1 MAASTDALP
10 VATMINMVAG
20 IKLTS
25 ANYLPWRRQITHMAE
40 CFDLMGLLDGS
51 VKPPSQY
58 SPLPDNATNPNPAF
72 LSWRTKDRKL
82 LSVIYSSL
90 SEEAASEV
98 INVVSSRELWLTLE
112 EVFSSASRH
121 HQLREELLSLRRGDM
136 TVDDYG
142 RRFKGLCDQLSAIG
156 RPVDASDQSH
166 WFLRGLGIQF
176 AHFADTR
183 LAFSPIPVFRDLLN
197 QAKQYDM
204 LIRSMEAPPTSV
216 AFYADRSV
224 SSSDPSRRRFSHDGG
239 NSQGHSGGRSNHRGR
254 GGRQHGGGG
263 GRHSGSGRRPYVPR
277 CQICQGAHYA
287 NKCPQFLECRQSMS
301 PAHLAQAFSS
311 SCAVSSPPPDWCLD
325 SGAST
330 HMTNQPETLDSL
342 KSYSGN
348 SSVIVG
354 NGSNL
359 SISHIGS
366 CRLPNGMRLND
377 VLVVPHLTKNLV
389 SISKLTSDLP
399 VDVVFSGNLFLIQHR
414 ETKEPL
420 ARGRCDGGL
429 YYMDRWCPALA
440 AAVRNKVSKAS
451 FELWHCRLGHASSS
465 IISLLQKTTSRIY
478 TTRHAQFDELC
489 FPFSQTTSPSS
500 VSRLD
505 FSSFLDDMPAPPLSF
520 ENHAPPLHVAVR
532 PTIIPDDA
540 PDPSVDPVQPAPAQP
555 DALMTPPSPQLGAPA
570 LIPAAPVPAVHSTG
584 ASHPMISR
592 ARHGIFKPRHPID
605 LTASLADIFTKSLP
619 RPTFTFLRSKL
630 YVDLSPTQ
638 RLRGDVRVPD

>member
-1 MAASTDALP
+1 MVVPTDALP

-40 CFDLMGLLDGS
+40 CFDLIGLLDGS
-51 VKPPSQY
+51 VTPPSQF

-98 INVVSSRELWLTLE
+98 INAVSSRELWLTLE

-183 LAFSPIPVFRDLLN
+183 LAFSPVPVFRDLLN

-204 LIRSMEAPPTSV
+204 LIRSMETPPSSV
-216 AFYADRSV
+216 AFYADRSA
-224 SSSDPSRRRFSHDGG
+224 SSSDPSRHRSSHDSG
-239 NSQGHSGGRSNHRGR
+239 NPQGHSGGRSNHRGR
-254 GGRQHGGGG
+254 GGRQHSNGGGG
-263 GRHSGSGRRPYVPR
+263 GRHSNGGRRPYVPR

-287 NKCPQFLECRQSMS
+287 DKCPQFLECRQSMS
-301 PAHLAQAFSS
+301 PANLAKAFSS
-311 SCAVSSPPPDWCLD
+311 SCAVSNPPPDWCLD

-330 HMTNQPETLDSL
+330 HMTNQPATLDSL
-342 KSYSGN
+342 ESYSGN

-465 IISLLQKTTSRIY
+465 IISLLQKSGSLTVTTDSSSTRICSSCNLAKRITHFISSSRGAVLASLWATVVY
-478 TTRHAQFDELC
+478 TRVLGVLTQLHLVSTQLDMLNSTNCASHSLKPLRQVQFPALISL
-489 FPFSQTTSPSS
+489 PFSMTCRHRLCLLRTAQLPSMLQC
-500 VSRLD
+500 VQ
-505 FSSFLDDMPAPPLSF
+505 SSFLMK
-520 ENHAPPLHVAVR
+520 HQ
-532 PTIIPDDA
+532 I
-540 PDPSVDPVQPAPAQP
+540 
-555 DALMTPPSPQLGAPA
+555 
-570 LIPAAPVPAVHSTG
+570 
-584 ASHPMISR
+584 
-592 ARHGIFKPRHPID
+592 
-605 LTASLADIFTKSLP
+605 
-619 RPTFTFLRSKL
+619 LRSIRYSQL
-630 YVDLSPTQ
+630 LPSRLILCRHLHHSRVLLLLS
-638 RLRGDVRVPD
+638 RLLLFLPSIPRVPLTP